1 MRSRTVWMSMG
12 SAVAESLEI
21 EDSDVYE
28 LFLEREWTDGLPVVA
43 PTATRVTAMLA
54 AAGCDADDI
63 VGTVPERSRSVT
75 AEKVAINAVMA
86 GCAPE
91 YFPVVVA
98 AASAALDPLFNVNT
112 VVSSTGGP
120 AICIVVSGPIA
131 DQIGMN
137 GGHNALGPGNR
148 ANATI
153 GRALR
158 LLVRNVLGARVGEMD
173 GSSLGNPGKYT
184 LCLAEDPPPA
194 PWAPLRVDLGY
205 AVADTTATVIATE
218 GPQQI
223 ANHLNGDADG
233 IVSTVAA
240 AMRSPA
246 QFAVG
251 KGGQG
256 LVILGPEHAT
266 AIIEGGWTRRKVQ
279 EALWDRSRIRPEEL
293 QAAGVIIERGA
304 QHDMTPDAD
313 GRLNAMASPDDILVI
328 TAGGAGGGWSAYLP
342 VWAPIQHSRFVT
354 RRVAQTTEG
363 VAS

>member
-1 MRSRTVWMSMG
+1 
-12 SAVAESLEI
+12 VAESLEI

-28 LFLEREWTDGLPVVA
+28 LFLEREWTDGLPVIA
-43 PTATRVTAMLA
+43 PTAARVAAMLA
-54 AAGCDADDI
+54 AGCHDPDEV

-86 GCAPE
+86 GCAPA
-91 YFPVVVA
+91 YFPVVIA
-98 AASAALDPLFNVNT
+98 AASAALDPAFNLNT

-120 AICIVVSGPIA
+120 AICVVVSGPLA
-131 DQIGMN
+131 ARIGMN

-173 GSSLGNPGKYT
+173 GSSLGHPGKYT
-184 LCLAEDPPPA
+184 LCLAEDPPPP
-194 PWAPLRVDLGY
+194 PWAPVRADLGY
-205 AVADTTATVIATE
+205 DAADTTVTVIATE

-233 IVSTVAA
+233 IIRTFAA
-240 AMRSPA
+240 AMRNPA

-256 LVILGPEHAT
+256 LVILGPEHAH
-266 AIIEGGWTRRKVQ
+266 AIIEGGWTRRQVQ
-279 EALWDRSRIRPEEL
+279 AALWERSRIRPEEL
-293 QAAGVIIERGA
+293 EAAGVIIERGA
-304 QHDMTPDAD
+304 QHDMTPDAQ
-313 GRLNAMASPDDILVI
+313 GRLNSMATPDDIIVI

-354 RRVAQTTEG
+354 RRVATIDGG
-363 VAS
+363 VPT